1 MAWDQLGCATFSC
14 NFSQEMIVVQE
25 NNCGDILQDAFNE
38 KSITPESP
46 DACDDFRD
54 PELHPRVGDQYQVEI
69 PPLMAEYDCLRHS
82 NSPPSA
88 KFSCDIPH
96 KFLVGLP
103 ISIMWIKE
111 EVEDIKLEPLEGL
124 VDSTDVSEGH
134 DLKPKV
140 ESNLC
145 MQQEMKVEI
154 HQKHQGKG
162 YRLVPGSAGDTWS
175 DNDEASFL
183 LGLYIFGKN
192 LVQVMKFVESKR
204 MGEILLFYYGKF
216 YRSDKYRRWSEC
228 RKMRSRR
235 CIYGLRIFTGLRQ
248 QELLSRLL
256 VHVSEECKKSLLE
269 DSKAFGDGKMSLE
282 EYVLGLRD
290 KVGLNALVE
299 AVGIG
304 KGKQDLTGMGME
316 PPRSNQVVSVRP
328 EIPSGKAC
336 SALTPLEIVNFLTGS
351 YRLSKARS
359 NDLFW
364 EAVWPRLLARGWHS
378 EQPKFF
384 AAGSKNSLVFLIP
397 GVKKFS
403 RRKLVKG
410 NHYFD
415 SVSDVLSKVAE
426 DPALLEFEIVADK
439 EDGNKEENGWTN
451 GTKLDREDVP
461 DQQRHCYLK
470 PRTPN
475 RVTDVIKF
483 TVVDTSLANGGR
495 LKVRELRSLPVELRI
510 APTSRSHSEDSEEVT
525 SEESMDGSDS
535 SDTVFFD
542 GDELHGFKPTK
553 INLDRNVSNVSS
565 SISGPDLTNAPAV
578 KIEKKPRKTVKVQLS
593 QKRKPESNIIH
604 LAPVTKRRRRLN
616 ASNRTEKTSSLG
628 NASVGVTLKE
638 DGARCGA
645 GNPDA
650 SEKISLQMEI
660 SQEKLSST
668 NSSSK
673 GSPVVS
679 GEGTLVSTCSGVE
692 HPHEKPP
699 PRREIDLNFPMPP
712 ETETGEPYMK
722 ERTEYD
728 QTGIQPDDLN
738 AQKASEPVDTSEQQ
752 PTVNARRH
760 STRNRPLTTKALE
773 ALAFDYL
780 STKQKRKF
788 KDVFPEE
795 RTSPPRRAR
804 GRIRVTE
811 DLVGGMSRMT
821 DFRAEE
827 SGNVLCKDEVDKLG
841 ELNLT
846 KC

>member
-1 MAWDQLGCATFSC
+1 
-14 NFSQEMIVVQE
+14 
-25 NNCGDILQDAFNE
+25 
-38 KSITPESP
+38 
-46 DACDDFRD
+46 
-54 PELHPRVGDQYQVEI
+54 
-69 PPLMAEYDCLRHS
+69 
-82 NSPPSA
+82 
-88 KFSCDIPH
+88 
-96 KFLVGLP
+96 
-103 ISIMWIKE
+103 MWIKE

-140 ESNLC
+140 ESKLC
-145 MQQEMKVEI
+145 RQQETKVEI
-154 HQKHQGKG
+154 PQKHQGKG
-162 YRLVPGSAGDTWS
+162 YRLVPGSAGNTWS

-192 LVQVMKFVESKR
+192 LVQVTKFVESKR
-204 MGEILLFYYGKF
+204 MGEILSFYYGKF

-228 RKMRSRR
+228 RKIRSRR
-235 CIYGLRIFTGLRQ
+235 FIYGQRIFTGLRQ

-256 VHVSEECKKSLLE
+256 LHVSEECKKSLLE

-304 KGKQDLTGMGME
+304 KGKQDLTGMAME

-336 SALTPLEIVNFLTGS
+336 STLTPLEIVNFLTGS

-378 EQPKFF
+378 EQPKNCIV
-384 AAGSKNSLVFLIP
+384 GSKNSLVFLIP
-397 GVKKFS
+397 GIKKFS

-439 EDGNKEENGWTN
+439 EDGNKEENGWTD
-451 GTKLDREDVP
+451 GIKMDREDVP

-475 RVTDVIKF
+475 CVTDVIKF

-495 LKVRELRSLPVELRI
+495 LKVRELKSLPVELRT
-510 APTSRSHSEDSEEVT
+510 PTSRNHSEDSEEET
-525 SEESMDGSDS
+525 SVESMDE
-535 SDTVFFD
+535 SDTMFFD
-542 GDELHGFKPTK
+542 VDELHGFKPTNV
-553 INLDRNVSNVSS
+553 NLDRNASNMSS
-565 SISGPDLTNAPAV
+565 SISGPDLTTAPAV
-578 KIEKKPRKTVKVQLS
+578 KIEKKPRKTIKVQLS
-593 QKRKPESNIIH
+593 QKRKPERNIIH

-616 ASNRTEKTSSLG
+616 ACNRTERTSSLG
-628 NASVGVTLKE
+628 NASAGVTLKE
-638 DGARCGA
+638 DGAS
-645 GNPDA
+645 NPDA

-668 NSSSK
+668 SSSSK

-679 GEGTLVSTCSGVE
+679 GEGTLGSTCFGVE

-712 ETETGEPYMK
+712 EAETDEPYMK

-728 QTGIQPDDLN
+728 QTGIQPDDSN
-738 AQKASEPVDTSEQQ
+738 AQKASEPVATSEQQ

-795 RTSPPRRAR
+795 RISPPRRAR

-811 DLVGGMSRMT
+811 DLVGSMSRMT
-821 DFRAEE
+821 DFPAEE
-827 SGNVLCKDEVDKLG
+827 SGNGLCKDEVDKLG
-841 ELNLT
+841 ELRI
-846 KC
+846 

>member
-1 MAWDQLGCATFSC
+1 MV
-14 NFSQEMIVVQE
+14 VVQE
-25 NNCGDILQDAFNE
+25 NNCEDILQDAFNE

-46 DACDDFRD
+46 DAFDDFRD

-82 NSPPSA
+82 NSPPGA

-96 KFLVGLP
+96 EVLVGLP

-140 ESNLC
+140 ELNLC
-145 MQQEMKVEI
+145 MQQETKVEI

-192 LVQVMKFVESKR
+192 LVQVTKFVESKR
-204 MGEILLFYYGKF
+204 MGEILSFYYGNF
-216 YRSDKYRRWSEC
+216 YRSDKYHRWSEC
-228 RKMRSRR
+228 RKIRSRR
-235 CIYGLRIFTGLRQ
+235 CIYGQRIFTGLRQ

-256 VHVSEECKKSLLE
+256 LHVSGECKKSLLE
-269 DSKAFGDGKMSLE
+269 DCKAFGDGKMSLE

-290 KVGLNALVE
+290 KVGLHALVE

-304 KGKQDLTGMGME
+304 KGKQDLTGMAME
-316 PPRSNQVVSVRP
+316 PPRSNQVVSVRS

-336 SALTPLEIVNFLTGS
+336 SALKPLEIVNFLTGS

-378 EQPKFF
+378 EQPKNCV
-384 AAGSKNSLVFLIP
+384 AGSKNSLVFLIP
-397 GVKKFS
+397 GIKNFS

-426 DPALLEFEIVADK
+426 DPALLEFENVADK
-439 EDGNKEENGWTN
+439 EDGNKEENGWTD
-451 GTKLDREDVP
+451 GTKIDQEDAP

-495 LKVRELRSLPVELRI
+495 LKVRELKSLPVELRT
-510 APTSRSHSEDSEEVT
+510 PTSRSHSEDSEEET
-525 SEESMDGSDS
+525 SEESTDESDY
-535 SDTVFFD
+535 SDTMFFD
-542 GDELHGFKPTK
+542 EEELHGFKPTK
-553 INLDRNVSNVSS
+553 VNLDRNVLNVSS
-565 SISGPDLTNAPAV
+565 STSGPDLTNEPAV
-578 KIEKKPRKTVKVQLS
+578 KIDKKPRKTVKVQLS

-616 ASNRTEKTSSLG
+616 TCNRTKRTSNLSD
-628 NASVGVTLKE
+628 ASAGVTLKE

-645 GNPDA
+645 GNTDA

-673 GSPVVS
+673 GSSVVS
-679 GEGTLVSTCSGVE
+679 GEGTLGSTCSGVE
-692 HPHEKPP
+692 HPHETPP
-699 PRREIDLNFPMPP
+699 PRREIDLNLPMPP
-712 ETETGEPYMK
+712 EAETDEPHMR

-728 QTGIQPDDLN
+728 EAGIQPDDSN
-738 AQKASEPVDTSEQQ
+738 AQKASEPVATSEQQ

-811 DLVGGMSRMT
+811 DLVGSMSRMT
-821 DFRAEE
+821 DFQAEE
-827 SGNVLCKDEVDKLG
+827 SGDGRCKDEVDKLG
-841 ELNLT
+841 ELRV
-846 KC
+846 